1 MHFLDWT
8 ILLGT
13 LGFIVGYG
21 VWKTR
26 KDATSDSY
34 LRGGSDNKWWAVGLS
49 VMATQASAITFLSTP
64 GQGFLDGMGFIQFY
78 FGLPL
83 AMLVIGFVFI
93 PLYYK
98 WKVYTAYEFI
108 GKRFDGRA
116 RLLTAGLFL
125 IQRSLAAGI
134 TIYAP
139 SIILSK
145 VLHWPLSWTCVFIG
159 ALVILY
165 TTSGGAK
172 AVGVTQ
178 KQQMAVMFL
187 GIIAAF
193 GFTVY
198 YLSSDVS
205 FGESI
210 DLAAALGK
218 MDIVD
223 TSWDPTTKYTLWSGL
238 IGGFFLQL
246 SYFGTD
252 QSQVQRYLGGQNIQ
266 QARQGLWMN
275 AALKIPMQFF
285 ILLTGV
291 LVFVFYLFN
300 SSPVHWNA
308 ANVVAMESGSS
319 PDDRSALSGVTDQ
332 MIRRSEDRASVLDQ
346 RAVLDQ
352 STRTVDPVIPAL
364 SREGRQAQAHH
375 QAINSAISIEAKA
388 WVAAQRAGDAA
399 AMDEQTDRLK
409 AALAQDDAARVAFKE
424 QLAEEFPDRETNDK
438 DYIFISFVMDN
449 LPIGIV
455 GLLLAMIFSAGMSST
470 AAELSAL
477 ATTTTVDVLRSSSEG
492 EPRSDAQQVTATKW
506 ATVAFGVMALGFAAV
521 FSLFE
526 NLIQAVNILGSLFY
540 GTILGIFLVAFF
552 VKWVHGT
559 AVFVA
564 ALIAQAIILYV
575 HFSDIEIAFLWY
587 NLIAPAIVVLISIL
601 IQAAL
606 PRPARL
612 TAHSEDV

>member
-1 MHFLDWT
+1 MHWLDWI
-8 ILLGT
+8 ILLAT

-26 KDATSDSY
+26 TGATSDSY
-34 LRGGSDNKWWAVGLS
+34 LRGGSDNRWWGVGLS

-64 GQGFLDGMGFIQFY
+64 GQGFLDGMGFVQFY

-83 AMLVIGFVFI
+83 AMLVIGAVFI

-108 GKRFDGRA
+108 GRRFDGRA

-159 ALVILY
+159 VLVIIY
-165 TTSGGAK
+165 VTTGGAR

-187 GIIAAF
+187 GIFTAF
-193 GFTVY
+193 GLVVH
-198 YLSSDVS
+198 YLGDTLS
-205 FGESI
+205 FGES
-210 DLAAALGK
+210 LALAKDLGK
-218 MDIVD
+218 MEIID
-223 TSWDPTTKYTLWSGL
+223 TSWDPSDRYTLWSGL

-252 QSQVQRYLGGQNIQ
+252 QSQVQRYLSGQSMQ
-266 QARQGLWMN
+266 QARTGLWMN
-275 AALKIPMQFF
+275 GLLKIPMQFF

-291 LVFVFYLFN
+291 LVFVFYLVN
-300 SSPVHWNA
+300 PAPVHWNS
-308 ANVVAMESGSS
+308 ANVVMVEGLGVV
-319 PDDRSALSGVTDQ
+319 PDRSDGGA
-332 MIRRSEDRASVLDQ
+332 
-346 RAVLDQ
+346 
-352 STRTVDPVIPAL
+352 RTGSVDPPGRPT
-364 SREGRQAQAHH
+364 SMREQHIRNTATIAT
-375 QAINSAISIEAKA
+375 ATKA
-388 WVAAQRAGDAA
+388 WVDAHRSSLT
-399 AMDEQTDRLK
+399 TDNQQLTTDLQQ
-409 AALAQDDAARVAFKE
+409 ALAQDATLRAQYKE
-424 QLAEEFPDRETNDK
+424 RIAEEFPKAETNDK
-438 DYIFISFVMDN
+438 DYIFITFIMDH
-449 LPIGIV
+449 LPIGVI

-477 ATTTTVDVLRSSSEG
+477 ATTSTVDVVRKERTDH
-492 EPRSDAQQVTATKW
+492 EHVIATKW
-506 ATVAFGVMALGFAAV
+506 ATVLFGVMALAFAAI
-521 FSLFE
+521 FSLFD

-552 VKWVHGT
+552 LKWVHGT

-564 ALIAQAIILYV
+564 ALIAQVVILVV
-575 HFSDIEIAFLWY
+575 HFSDIQLAFLWY
-587 NLIAPAIVVLISIL
+587 NLLAPAIVVLLAML
-601 IQAAL
+601 IQAVIGRAG
-606 PRPARL
+606 
-612 TAHSEDV
+612 TASVAGRV

>member
-1 MHFLDWT
+1 MHWLDWL

-26 KDATSDSY
+26 ATNTSDGF
-34 LRGGSDNKWWAVGLS
+34 LRGGTDNRWWAVGLS

-64 GQGFLDGMGFIQFY
+64 GQGFLDGMGFVQFY

-108 GKRFDGRA
+108 GKRFDGRT

-125 IQRSLAAGI
+125 LQRSLAAGI

-145 VLHWPLSWTCVFIG
+145 VLHWPLAWTCVFIG

-172 AVGVTQ
+172 AVGVTH

-187 GIIAAF
+187 GIFAAF

-198 YLSSDVS
+198 YLSSDAS
-205 FGESI
+205 FSESI
-210 DLAAALGK
+210 RLAGALGK
-218 MDIVD
+218 MEIVN

-252 QSQVQRYLGGQNIQ
+252 QSQVQRYLGGRDVQ

-275 AALKIPMQFF
+275 ALLKIPMQFF

-300 SSPVHWNA
+300 GSPVHWNA
-308 ANVVAMESGSS
+308 ANVKALEASPAGPEMVDLETLHAESQLMVR
-319 PDDRSALSGVTDQ
+319 DRS
-332 MIRRSEDRASVLDQ
+332 I
-346 RAVLDQ
+346 
-352 STRTVDPVIPAL
+352 
-364 SREGRQAQAHH
+364 
-375 QAINSAISIEAKA
+375 A
-388 WVAAQRAGDAA
+388 WVNASRANDTGAQ
-399 AMDEQTDRLK
+399 EQIRTELETAIEQDRIFRGE
-409 AALAQDDAARVAFKE
+409 ASALLRNE
-424 QLAEEFPDRETNDK
+424 LPDREPNDK
-438 DYIFISFVMDN
+438 DYIFISYVMDH

-470 AAELSAL
+470 SAELSAL
-477 ATTTTVDVLRSSSEG
+477 ATTSVVDVVRKE
-492 EPRSDAQQVTATKW
+492 RSDGQQVIATKW
-506 ATVAFGVMALGFAAV
+506 ATVLFGAMALLFAAV

-559 AVFVA
+559 AVFIA
-564 ALIAQAIILYV
+564 ALVAQTIILIV
-575 HFSDIEIAFLWY
+575 HFSEIEIAFLWY
-587 NLIAPAIVVLISIL
+587 NLIAPAIVVVLAIAL
-601 IQAAL
+601 QAML
-606 PRPARL
+606 PDHRPSS
-612 TAHSEDV
+612 T

>member
-1 MHFLDWT
+1 MHLIDWL

-26 KDATSDSY
+26 KDATSDSF
-34 LRGGSDNKWWAVGLS
+34 LKGGSDNRWWTVGLS

-108 GKRFDGRA
+108 GKRFDGRT

-125 IQRSLAAGI
+125 LQRSLAAGI

-172 AVGVTQ
+172 AVGVTH

-187 GIIAAF
+187 GIFAAF

-198 YLSSDVS
+198 YLSDYAS
-205 FGESI
+205 FSESI
-210 DLAAALGK
+210 ALAGTLGK
-218 MDIVD
+218 MNIVN

-252 QSQVQRYLGGQNIQ
+252 QSQVQRYLGGKDVK

-300 SSPVHWNA
+300 ASPVHWNA
-308 ANVVAMESGSS
+308 ANVVALEDS
-319 PDDRSALSGVTDQ
+319 PVGPEMADLEEMHA
-332 MIRRSEDRASVLDQ
+332 A
-346 RAVLDQ
+346 
-352 STRTVDPVIPAL
+352 
-364 SREGRQAQAHH
+364 
-375 QAINSAISIEAKA
+375 NSAQLAQRSIAWIEAE
-388 WVAAQRAGDAA
+388 RAGDA
-399 AMDEQTDRLK
+399 DEMVTATSSLNE
-409 AALAQDDAARVAFKE
+409 ALAEDKLIREETASLLRN
-424 QLAEEFPDRETNDK
+424 EFPDREPNDK
-438 DYIFISFVMDN
+438 DYIFISFIMDH

-470 AAELSAL
+470 SAELSAL
-477 ATTTTVDVLRSSSEG
+477 ATTSVVDVVRKE
-492 EPRSDAQQVTATKW
+492 RSDGQQVLATRW
-506 ATVAFGVMALGFAAV
+506 ATVLFGLMALVFAAV

-552 VKWVHGT
+552 VKWVQGT
-559 AVFVA
+559 AVFIA
-564 ALIAQAIILYV
+564 ALIAQAIILLI
-575 HFSDIEIAFLWY
+575 HFSHIEIAFLWY
-587 NLIAPAIVVLISIL
+587 NLIAPAIVVLLAAALQSIL
-601 IQAAL
+601 GSKQN
-606 PRPARL
+606 
-612 TAHSEDV
+612 

>member
-1 MHFLDWT
+1 MSALDWT

-26 KDATSDSY
+26 RDNTRENY
-34 LRGGSDNKWWAVGLS
+34 MRGGGDDRWWAVGLS

-64 GQGFLDGMGFIQFY
+64 GQGYLDGMGFLQFY

-83 AMLVIGFVFI
+83 AMIVIGAVFI

-108 GKRFDGRA
+108 GRRFDRRA

-125 IQRSLAAGI
+125 IQRSMAAGI

-165 TTSGGAK
+165 TTTGGAR
-172 AVGVTQ
+172 AVGVTH

-187 GIIAAF
+187 GILTAF
-193 GFTVY
+193 GLTLY
-198 YLSSDVS
+198 YLGGTLSV
-205 FGESI
+205 GES
-210 DLAAALGK
+210 LRTAHALGK
-218 MDIVD
+218 LDVID
-223 TSWDPTTKYTLWSGL
+223 LSWNPNDKYTLWSGL

-252 QSQVQRYLGGQNIQ
+252 QSQVQRYLSGQSMQ
-266 QARQGLWMN
+266 QARRGLWMN
-275 AALKIPMQFF
+275 GVLKIPMQFV

-291 LVFVFYLFN
+291 LVFVFYLFQ
-300 SSPVHWNA
+300 PTPLHWNETNLA
-308 ANVVAMESGSS
+308 AARRVDTTSRTTDLEQSHAKAMDLRTHVAEQLVGAWRNN
-319 PDDRSALSGVTDQ
+319 DDALADTKLAELKGLELRDAGL
-332 MIRRSEDRASVLDQ
+332 RREF
-346 RAVLDQ
+346 
-352 STRTVDPVIPAL
+352 
-364 SREGRQAQAHH
+364 QAQLHTLLP
-375 QAINSAISIEAKA
+375 KA
-388 WVAAQRAGDAA
+388 
-399 AMDEQTDRLK
+399 E
-409 AALAQDDAARVAFKE
+409 
-424 QLAEEFPDRETNDK
+424 PNDK
-438 DYIFISFVMDN
+438 DYIFITFVMDH
-449 LPIGIV
+449 LPIGVI
-455 GLLLAMIFSAGMSST
+455 GLLLAMIFCAGMSST
-470 AAELSAL
+470 SAELSAL
-477 ATTTTVDVLRSSSEG
+477 ATTSTVDILSSA
-492 EPRSDAQQVTATKW
+492 RSDGSQVRATQI
-506 ATVAFGVMALGFAAV
+506 ATVLFGLLALGFAAL

-552 VKWVHGT
+552 VRFVNGT

-564 ALIAQAIILYV
+564 ALVAETAILVI
-575 HFSDIEIAFLWY
+575 HFTNIEIAFLWY
-587 NLIAPAIVVLISIL
+587 NLIAPAIVVGLSIVV
-601 IQAAL
+601 QALL
-606 PRPARL
+606 PKVRP
-612 TAHSEDV
+612 